1 MCVCV
6 CVSTMDEN
14 ARKRA
19 TQPACKRRQRSVLVF
34 GESGWGRVWV
44 CVLNLVAVAERCV
57 ARAESRVER

>member
-6 CVSTMDEN
+6 REHDGRERKK
-14 ARKRA
+14 ARYAACMQEEAAFRA
-19 TQPACKRRQRSVLVF
+19 GVWRVRV
-34 GESGWGRVWV
+34 GRVWV